1 MDDSIRYAVLKSV
14 TRDINIS
21 VLNTIQ
27 LTLTHGLKPISWNL
41 INGVVCRSVRDSV
54 WVNVWDVVEEL
65 TEEMNDE

>member
-27 LTLTHGLKPISWNL
+27 LNHGLRPNSWNV
-41 INGVVCRSVRDSV
+41 INGAVVRCVRDSV
-54 WVNVWDVVEEL
+54 WVNVWDVVEDL
-65 TEEMNDE
+65 TEEMND

>member
-14 TRDINIS
+14 TRDISNS

-27 LTLTHGLKPISWNL
+27 LTHGLRPNSWNV
-41 INGVVCRSVRDSV
+41 INGAVGRCVRDSV

-65 TEEMNDE
+65 AEEMNDE

>member
-14 TRDINIS
+14 TRDISNS

-27 LTLTHGLKPISWNL
+27 LTHGLRPNSWNV
-41 INGVVCRSVRDSV
+41 INGAVGRCVRDSV

-65 TEEMNDE
+65 TEEMND